1 MKKKRT
7 IYITVESVKREL
19 NSKILLALRSLKKK
33 NYRVIIGQKG
43 NVWSIFNKV
52 NPGIAFIKSF
62 GSKNTKIINLLK
74 NKNFKIVSNDEEVIL
89 AWDMKERLKY
99 RMDNENLNKID
110 LLLAVGNEDSN
121 EIKEIFPHKFNDT
134 EIVGNLRL
142 EILKKKY
149 RSLLK
154 EQTDK
159 LKNKY
164 GEFILFT
171 TQFGRI
177 NHYLREDHVIDFV
190 YSRIVDDNIDPES
203 HHIKI
208 VNEQIIMQ
216 REILFQTIKFLN
228 NFEKKFPDKKILIS
242 PHPVESK
249 MFWRNFIQK
258 RKFKNILLNDDIYT
272 TTHAYINASSLV
284 ISSNSTSLLEA
295 YFLEKHTI
303 NFLAKYKSSAEIKLL
318 KDICKVARSA
328 DEVNTLIENSKN
340 HNLNIEPKNEK
351 DVIKNLDYDFDAFD
365 FLINLF
371 DRMNSVKSYKSIF
384 PNKKIEYYL
393 FFLNKFRNFKRL
405 IKKLIGYR
413 SNSLLERLHIEK
425 VGNNFNYKEFSKKV
439 YDINRIE
446 KIENLKIKQ
455 ILPQVFLL
463 DTTD

>member
-159 LKNKY
+159 L
-164 GEFILFT
+164 
-171 TQFGRI
+171 
-177 NHYLREDHVIDFV
+177 
-190 YSRIVDDNIDPES
+190 
-203 HHIKI
+203 
-208 VNEQIIMQ
+208 
-216 REILFQTIKFLN
+216 
-228 NFEKKFPDKKILIS
+228 
-242 PHPVESK
+242 
-249 MFWRNFIQK
+249 
-258 RKFKNILLNDDIYT
+258 
-272 TTHAYINASSLV
+272 
-284 ISSNSTSLLEA
+284 
-295 YFLEKHTI
+295 
-303 NFLAKYKSSAEIKLL
+303 
-318 KDICKVARSA
+318 
-328 DEVNTLIENSKN
+328 
-340 HNLNIEPKNEK
+340 
-351 DVIKNLDYDFDAFD
+351 
-365 FLINLF
+365 
-371 DRMNSVKSYKSIF
+371 
-384 PNKKIEYYL
+384 
-393 FFLNKFRNFKRL
+393 
-405 IKKLIGYR
+405 
-413 SNSLLERLHIEK
+413 
-425 VGNNFNYKEFSKKV
+425 
-439 YDINRIE
+439 
-446 KIENLKIKQ
+446 
-455 ILPQVFLL
+455 
-463 DTTD
+463 